1 MITQIKNFLKKKPT
15 YSRPSARV
23 IMASLLLLLVLYL
36 FKDVI
41 NMSTSTSFIIASII
55 INIITLNIVTI
66 HPQKNNWQAIL
77 QDFAFVTIFLTISF
91 LIFSIF
97 VLHGANLI
105 DTESKATFTSIGSGL
120 IAIFGFIFIYQRLEK
135 QQKQIDI
142 QIDQLTIQINHRI
155 DDRFNSAINL
165 LGSSETSARTG
176 AIYALHELA
185 IEEEK
190 YRRKI
195 AQILCSHIRSKTDE
209 AEYKK
214 THSKRPSNEIQTTID
229 LLFKEEGLYAQ
240 GFKGVA
246 KPSKANLSHAY
257 LMGADFR
264 DAQCQGVDFKYA
276 QCQKANFRDAQCRE
290 ANFRGARCQG
300 ANFFGAQCREAG
312 FLGAQCRKASFS
324 DARCQEADFRNA
336 RCQGASFLG
345 ARCQKAD
352 FMGAECQK
360 ANFRNAQCRE
370 ANFVGAECQGADFT
384 ATGCQKADFGD
395 ARCQG
400 ADFTN
405 SQCQEANFVGA
416 ECQGADFAG
425 AQSDMPLAIQIEG
438 EISDE
443 AIKAIEDAQPY
454 LDNSWY
460 EKMQKIIKENKGKNS
475 KHENIQ
481 TLAS

>member
-155 DDRFNSAINL
+155 DDRFNSAISL

-176 AIYALHELA
+176 AIYALYELA

-190 YRRKI
+190 YRRQI
-195 AQILCSHIRSKTDE
+195 TQILCSHIRSKTNE
-209 AEYKK
+209 AEYQK
-214 THSKRPSNEIQTTID
+214 THSERPSNEIQTTIN

-240 GFKGVA
+240 DFA
-246 KPSKANLSHAY
+246 KEDEFPKANLSHAY
-257 LMGADFR
+257 LMGAVFTN
-264 DAQCQGVDFKYA
+264 AWCQGVNFKYA
-276 QCQKANFRDAQCRE
+276 QCQEADFTNAQCKGALFMNAQCQKADFLKAQCQGALFMGAQCQE
-290 ANFRGARCQG
+290 ALFIGTKFRKVGFTNAQCQGALFMNAQCQEADFMEAQCQG
-300 ANFFGAQCREAG
+300 ANFKYAQCQR
-312 FLGAQCRKASFS
+312 ASFI
-324 DARCQEADFRNA
+324 
-336 RCQGASFLG
+336 
-345 ARCQKAD
+345 KA
-352 FMGAECQK
+352 
-360 ANFRNAQCRE
+360 
-370 ANFVGAECQGADFT
+370 
-384 ATGCQKADFGD
+384 
-395 ARCQG
+395 
-400 ADFTN
+400 
-405 SQCQEANFVGA
+405 QCQEANFIEAQCQGA
-416 ECQGADFAG
+416 GFMDAEFQGADFWD
-425 AQSDMPLAIQIEG
+425 AQFDEKTKLQSGG
-438 EISDE
+438 EINKE
-443 AIKAIEDAQPY
+443 AIKAIKDAKPY
-454 LDNSWY
+454 LV
-460 EKMQKIIKENKGKNS
+460 
-475 KHENIQ
+475 
-481 TLAS
+481 AP

>member
-155 DDRFNSAINL
+155 DDRFNSAISL

-190 YRRKI
+190 YRRQI
-195 AQILCSHIRSKTDE
+195 AQIMCSHIRSKTDE
-209 AEYKK
+209 TEYKD
-214 THSKRPSNEIQTTID
+214 THSERPSNEIQTTID
-229 LLFKEEGLYAQ
+229 LLFKEKGLYGQEFARVV
-240 GFKGVA
+240 GF
-246 KPSKANLSHAY
+246 PKANLSHAY
-257 LMGADFR
+257 LMGANFGDALCRGAIFWKAECQGAVFMLAQCQGANFG
-264 DAQCQGVDFKYA
+264 DAQCQGAYFWKSQCQGTIFKSA
-276 QCQKANFRDAQCRE
+276 QCQDTNFGDAQ
-290 ANFRGARCQG
+290 CQG
-300 ANFFGAQCREAG
+300 ANFM
-312 FLGAQCRKASFS
+312 
-324 DARCQEADFRNA
+324 DAEL
-336 RCQGASFLG
+336 QGRGLTS
-345 ARCQKAD
+345 
-352 FMGAECQK
+352 
-360 ANFRNAQCRE
+360 
-370 ANFVGAECQGADFT
+370 V
-384 ATGCQKADFGD
+384 
-395 ARCQG
+395 
-400 ADFTN
+400 
-405 SQCQEANFVGA
+405 

-425 AQSDMPLAIQIEG
+425 AQSDMPFAIQIEG
-438 EISDE
+438 EINVK